1 MEAAG
6 LAIGVVGL
14 IGLFSVCVQ
23 LFEMA
28 EAARTKDDDLGL
40 IQQRLQMQWED
51 FTRWAKPLRLDRGY
65 ICKCAGISARV
76 DAQILNM
83 TERTLVLFKEGASL
97 CHRHSAQAF
106 DHGLHDPVIKS
117 RLRFGRRRQRRAKV
131 RRMRSA
137 GQWVVRDRKRLAG
150 IVDRIEVLMQDLKER
165 YNSVRFKHLRLWK
178 RRTCHLLRLHER
190 NGTNDRT
197 PAVSYANMTT
207 VDTFAQVGEII

>member
-28 EAARTKDDDLGL
+28 EVARTKDDDLGL
-40 IQQRLQMQWED
+40 IQQRLQMQWEN

-65 ICKCAGISARV
+65 LCTCAGISKEV

-97 CHRHSAQAF
+97 CNRHSAQALH
-106 DHGLHDPVIKS
+106 HGLQDPVTVS
-117 RLRFGRRRQRRAKV
+117 RTRFGRRRQRRAKV
-131 RRMRSA
+131 RRMRSS
-137 GQWVVRDRKRLAG
+137 GQWVMRDRKRLAG
-150 IVDRIEVLMQDLKER
+150 IVDRIEVLVQDLKER
-165 YNSVRFKHLRLWK
+165 YNSVRFKHLRLWR
-178 RRTCHLLRLHER
+178 RRTCHLLRLHKR
-190 NGTNDRT
+190 NGTSDRT
-197 PAVSYANMTT
+197 PAVSYAKMTT
-207 VDTFAQVGEII
+207 VDTFVQV